1 MGMGQWSMAKDRLLI
16 KLIGKKLSVDKI
28 AAEMEAP
35 YLTVIKAARR
45 LGIKLGP
52 QPPRPNG
59 RFKAKGI

>member
-1 MGMGQWSMAKDRLLI
+1 MGMGQWSMAKDRLLT
-16 KLIGKKLSVDKI
+16 KLIGEKRSIDEI
-28 AAEMEAP
+28 AVEMETP

-59 RFKAKGI
+59 RFKAKGN